1 MPLSTMPAGAER
13 RRLALPLVRDLAK
26 TTNLTPMEISKQ
38 IGLPYETV
46 RRWCKRIKR
55 PASAVTRLPKGAAV
69 GFENLNVKLLY
80 HGVAPLERLRILE
93 EARRAA

>member
-1 MPLSTMPAGAER
+1 MPLNTMPPGAER
-13 RRLALPLVRDLAK
+13 MRLAMPLVVKLAK
-26 TTNLTPMEISKQ
+26 TTNLTTMEISKQ

-55 PASAVTRLPKGAAV
+55 PASSMTKLPKGAAV
-69 GFENLNVKLLY
+69 GFKILNNKLLSY
-80 HGVAPLERLRILE
+80 RVPALERLRLIE